1 MSELA
6 ELRRL
11 VGAAAA
17 SLDASRGRID
27 DLNVYPVPDGDT
39 GTNMALTMRA
49 LVEALDG
56 ASDTP
61 RPALAHTVTR
71 ATLMGARGNSGVILS
86 QIVRGAAEVLGSA
99 ERLDSPTVAEA
110 LRAASDVAYRGVRQ
124 PVEGTIL
131 TVIREMAE
139 EAEAQA
145 ASGLAPGELLQ
156 AVLARGE
163 AALARTPELLDVL
176 RDANVV
182 DAGGAGLVE
191 IMRGLVAAVTGEE
204 LVAPVPALTGEL
216 GLEAIHRELSEFR
229 YCTAF
234 LVEGT
239 GLDGAA
245 LERELEELG
254 DSLLVVGDSSA
265 LKVHVHTDDPGA
277 ALSLGTTRGA
287 ISGVEIADMH
297 VQTAEREERLTVV
310 AAAPASSNRLTDVV
324 AVVAGD
330 GNRRLY
336 ESLGTVQIVEGG
348 QSMNPSTA
356 DIIDAIEATEAPEV
370 IVLPNNGNVIMTAEH
385 AAAIAGNARVVAT
398 RSIQAGLSALL
409 AYDPAATANENEA
422 AMREAI
428 GSVATAAVT
437 TASRDVELHGLAIR
451 QGQYLGLLEEEPL
464 VGGETFDEVANAVIE
479 ALLSS
484 PHDTMTVLTG
494 ADAPVIDDLLEGVAV
509 RHPDVEVDVQPGGQP
524 HYHLL
529 IAAE

>member
-1 MSELA
+1 MSDLA

-17 SLDASRGRID
+17 SLEASRPRID

-39 GTNMALTMRA
+39 GTNMALTVRS
-49 LVEALDG
+49 LVEALETAEDG
-56 ASDTP
+56 P

-71 ATLMGARGNSGVILS
+71 AALMGARGNSGVILS
-86 QIVRGAAEVLGSA
+86 QIVRGAAEVLGAA
-99 ERLDSPTVAEA
+99 ETLDSAVVAEA
-110 LRAASDVAYRGVRQ
+110 LRAASDAAYRGVRQ

-131 TVIREMAE
+131 TVVREMAE
-139 EAEAQA
+139 EAEARA
-145 ASGLAPGELLQ
+145 ASELAPGELLR
-156 AVLARGE
+156 AVLERGE

-176 RDANVV
+176 RDANVL

-191 IMRGLVAAVTGEE
+191 IVRGLVAAVTGEE
-204 LVAPVPALTGEL
+204 LTVRAPAPTL

-234 LVEGT
+234 LVEGA
-239 GLDGAA
+239 GLDGES
-245 LERELEELG
+245 LERELEALG
-254 DSLLVVGDSSA
+254 DSLLVVGDESA

-277 ALSLGTTRGA
+277 ALSLGTARGA

-297 VQTAEREERLTVV
+297 VQTAQREERLATAVLATPSDRV
-310 AAAPASSNRLTDVV
+310 SDVV
-324 AVVAGD
+324 AVVAGA

-336 ESLGTVQIVEGG
+336 ESLGAARIVEGG

-356 DIIDAIEATEAPEV
+356 ELVDAIEGIQAREV
-370 IVLPNNGNVIMTAEH
+370 VVLPNNANVIMSAEQ
-385 AAAIAGNARVVAT
+385 AAAIAGKPARIVPT

-409 AYDPAATANENEA
+409 AYDPGATASENEE

-428 GSVATAAVT
+428 GAVATGAVT
-437 TASRDVELHGLAIR
+437 TASRDVELNGLKI
-451 QGQYLGLLEEEPL
+451 QEGQYLGLLEEEPL
-464 VGGETFDEVANAVIE
+464 VGGESFDEVASAVIE

-494 ADAPVIDDLLEGVAV
+494 EGAPGIDDLLEAVAM

>member
-1 MSELA
+1 MSDLA

-17 SLDASRGRID
+17 SLDASRARID

-49 LVEALDG
+49 LAEALD
-56 ASDTP
+56 AAADAP

-86 QIVRGAAEVLGSA
+86 QIVRGAAEVLGAA
-99 ERLDSPTVAEA
+99 ETLDTPTIAEA

-131 TVIREMAE
+131 TVIREIAE
-139 EAEAQA
+139 EAEVRATPE
-145 ASGLAPGELLQ
+145 LAPGELLQ
-156 AVLARGE
+156 VVLTRGE
-163 AALARTPELLDVL
+163 HALARTPELLDVL
-176 RDANVV
+176 RDAGVV

-191 IMRGLVAAVTGEE
+191 IMRGVVAAVTGEE
-204 LVAPVPALTGEL
+204 LQAPAPAAEL
-216 GLEAIHRELSEFR
+216 GLDAIHREVSEFR

-239 GLDGAA
+239 GLDDAS
-245 LERELEELG
+245 LEQELEALG
-254 DSLLVVGDSSA
+254 DSLLVVGDDSA

-277 ALSLGTTRGA
+277 ALSLGTARGA

-297 VQTAEREERLTVV
+297 VQTAEREARLSGVGV
-310 AAAPASSNRLTDVV
+310 AAAPSDRLTDVV

-336 ESLGTVQIVEGG
+336 KSLGVAHIVEGG

-356 DIIDAIEATEAPEV
+356 NIVDAIERAEASEV
-370 IVLPNNGNVIMTAEH
+370 VVLPNNGNVIMTAEQ
-385 AAAIAGNARVVAT
+385 AAAIAGNARVVPT

-409 AYDPAATANENEA
+409 AYDPRATAGENDE

-428 GSVATAAVT
+428 GSVATGAVT
-437 TASRDVELHGLAIR
+437 TASRDVDLDGLAVR
-451 QGQYLGLLEEEPL
+451 EGEYLGLLDEEPV
-464 VGGETFDEVANAVIE
+464 VGGEAFDEVATAVIE
-479 ALLSS
+479 ALLAE

-494 ADAPVIDDLLEGVAV
+494 ADAPVLDDLLERVAV
-509 RHPDVEVDVQPGGQP
+509 RHPEVEVDVQPGGQP